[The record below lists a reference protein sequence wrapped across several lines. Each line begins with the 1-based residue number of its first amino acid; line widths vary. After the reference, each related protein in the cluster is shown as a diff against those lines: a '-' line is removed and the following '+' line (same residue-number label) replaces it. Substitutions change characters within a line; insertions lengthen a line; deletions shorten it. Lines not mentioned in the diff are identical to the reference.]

1 MYITGKCDKRY
12 ATSNNFY
19 FNINSIEY
27 LQTVKSERVSR
38 FTINVNGNDID
49 TAMVNDI
56 LTTMGDKPGKTE
68 LYFNIKDDENN
79 TNILLKSSARPI
91 EVSKELVNYVDQNDK
106 LSYSVN

>member
-1 MYITGKCDKRY
+1 
-12 ATSNNFY
+12 
-19 FNINSIEY
+19 
-27 LQTVKSERVSR
+27 
-38 FTINVNGNDID
+38 
-49 TAMVNDI
+49 
-56 LTTMGDKPGKTE
+56 MGDKPGKTE